1 MPVVP
6 AEVKELSWRALLGLL
21 EQLGLL
27 ESLPGRLCRAHQG
40 GQVGEADLTPEEGLQ
55 AGLHLPHPPAHRHPV
70 RDRTLVHV
78 AVVAD
83 PVDRGDRASLLPV
96 VGLGKA
102 SRQPGEEQLLLVDL
116 VPEEHQVLGQLGPRS
131 LALNDEKTLLS
142 HAHMIRTKVP
152 IVNSINS
159 NTTTPGARLT
169 PRRAVT
175 PSSQSVLTCHLLQA
189 CLLGPKA
196 MAT

>member
-27 ESLPGRLCRAHQG
+27 ESLPGRLRRAHQG
-40 GQVGEADLTPEEGLQ
+40 GQVGESDLAAEEGLQ

-70 RDRTLVHV
+70 GDRTLVHV

-83 PVDRGDRASLLPV
+83 PVDGGDRARLFPV

-102 SRQPGEEQLLLVDL
+102 RRQPGEEEFLLVDL

-131 LALNDEKTLLS
+131 LALNDEKTFVS
-142 HAHMIRTKVP
+142 HTHMIRTKAP
-152 IVNSINS
+152 IVNSVNS
-159 NTTTPGARLT
+159 KT
-169 PRRAVT
+169 VT
-175 PSSQSVLTCHLLQA
+175 PTVPLTTEPAPTPPSQS
-189 CLLGPKA
+189 
-196 MAT
+196 